1 MTACFDQFHP
11 SDRCFVSTAIPY
23 VNAEPHLGHALE
35 AVLADLIVRAFRRR
49 CADVWFT
56 SGTDDNSRKNVLAA
70 TLAGVSVKDWVRE
83 QSDRFATLLGQL
95 DVAPDAFVRT
105 SENAGHAAVVAE
117 VWQRCAAAGDL
128 YRGTYRG
135 YYCVGCE
142 QYFRR
147 AELPKDGVCPEHG
160 TPLSEVEEE
169 NTFFRLS
176 KYASQVRELIAAEV
190 LCVRPEA
197 ARAEVLAF
205 LDTGV
210 LDVSVSRPASGDE
223 SWGIAVPDQL
233 GQVVWVWFD
242 ALCNYLSSVGFAER
256 HSGVRYERYWETA
269 ARRVHVIGKGINR
282 FHTVLWPAILLSAG
296 LPLPTDVF
304 VHGYLTVDGAKISK
318 SAGNG
323 VAPRGLV
330 KHYGTDA
337 VRYFLARHVNVAQDT
352 DFTTQRFHAAYQ
364 AELVN
369 TLGNTASRIITL
381 CRRYPDVTW
390 EDVTVDAEL
399 VAVQRGWRREVQL
412 AEGDWHFGRA
422 LERIWATLGFV
433 GQYLETRAPWRL
445 DGSREARANAVTTIA
460 GARYLLLE
468 VADLLGV
475 YLPSTATETSRR
487 LRQLETNH
495 LFPRVEYRNE
505 RWE

>member
-1 MTACFDQFHP
+1 MTACFDQSH
-11 SDRCFVSTAIPY
+11 STERCFVSTAIPY

-35 AVLADLIVRAFRRR
+35 AVLTDLIVRAFRRR
-49 CADVWFT
+49 GVDVWFT

-70 TLAGVSVKDWVRE
+70 ARAGVRVEGWVRE
-83 QSDRFATLLGQL
+83 QSDRFASLLREL
-95 DVAPDAFVRT
+95 DVVPNAFVRT
-105 SENAGHAAVVAE
+105 SENPGHAAVVAE
-117 VWQRCAAAGDL
+117 IWRRCAAAGDL
-128 YRGTYRG
+128 YPGTYRG

-147 AELPKDGVCPEHG
+147 AELPAHGVCPEHG
-160 TPLSEVEEE
+160 TKLTEVEEE

-176 KYASQVRELIAAEV
+176 KYASRVRELIAAEV

-205 LDTGV
+205 LDNGV
-210 LDVSVSRPASGDE
+210 VDVSVSRPVSAGEE
-223 SWGIAVPDQL
+223 SWGIGVPDQP

-256 HSGVRYERYWETA
+256 HSDVRYGRYWATA

-330 KHYGTDA
+330 QHYSADA
-337 VRYFLARHVNVAQDT
+337 LRYFLARHVNVAQDT

-369 TLGNTASRIITL
+369 TLGNTVSRIITL
-381 CRRYPDVTW
+381 CRRYPDVSW
-390 EDVTVDAEL
+390 DDVAIDSEL
-399 VAVQRGWRREVQL
+399 VAVQQGLRHEVEL
-412 AEGDWHFGRA
+412 AEGTWQFARA
-422 LERIWATLGFV
+422 LERTWATLGFV
-433 GQYLETRAPWRL
+433 GRYLETRAPWRL
-445 DGSREARANAVTTIA
+445 DGSPEARANAVRTIA
-460 GARYLLLE
+460 GVRNLLLC
-468 VADLLGV
+468 VVDVLGV
-475 YLPSTATETSRR
+475 YLPKAAEEAARR
-487 LRQLETNH
+487 ILQLESSH
-495 LFPRVEYRNE
+495 LFPRVEYRE
-505 RWE
+505 